1 MIGSISK
8 VRPCGNKFYDKYIH
22 CVNKTD
28 LNQIELNHM
37 NEINEMKLLEL
48 PNLTS
53 GELPGL
59 YINPPSMPKRT
70 NYGNT
75 FSNYH
80 LEDMTI
86 SSEAKIDNVMN
97 MMGSIPSSGL
107 KLKRFHG
114 YLPNLI
120 NSYYMFN
127 GWTPLEEFDVDELP
141 NCKISAEAWS
151 SMFLRCT
158 NLKEFHTKMPKLYKA
173 SNNSGMFEG
182 CSILEDCKVEF
193 PSLTK
198 AERMFM
204 GCILNDESVYTILSS
219 VPMNDGTTSDNKD
232 WKITMGIHIDKK
244 YDPQLNKFLKEFDND
259 YVPTV
264 LPKDETTGED
274 VEISSENDKGW
285 LLKVEWNGNDTEN
298 AIMPPEGLEP
308 DYRSEV
314 TLPDGYTLVKY
325 LESTGS
331 QWINTEINPTNN
343 TGIWVTAK
351 TNAIP
356 YSESYPA
363 GCLKDN
369 GWGKNTTCFLVPRL
383 AQNKD
388 YVYKSRVLFNQ
399 QNTMWDSKFSE
410 SCIYDGKSNWLND
423 KKGSI
428 TGKLVSDIS
437 VNFPTTAF
445 STDLPIYLFSV
456 NKYGTS
462 VIGIN
467 VRIYRAKI
475 SDGTTIIRDYVPCL
489 DSDNKPCLYDV
500 IQGQPYYNQGAEN
513 DFSYETYD

>member
-1 MIGSISK
+1 MIGGISK

-22 CVNKTD
+22 CVNKND

-53 GELPGL
+53 GQLPNL
-59 YINPPSMPKRT
+59 YINPPSMPKRI

-86 SSEAKIDNVMN
+86 NSEAKIDNVMN
-97 MMGSIPSSGL
+97 MMGTIPSSGL

-114 YLPNLI
+114 YLPNLTHAH
-120 NSYYMFN
+120 YMFN

-141 NCKISAEAWS
+141 NCIVSADMWS

-182 CSILEDCKVEF
+182 CSILEDCRVEF

-219 VPMNDGTTSDNKD
+219 VPMNDGTTSANKD

-244 YDPQLNKFLKEFDND
+244 YDPHLNKFLKEFDND
-259 YVPTV
+259 YVPTI

-274 VEISSENDKGW
+274 VAISSENDKGW
-285 LLKVEWNGNDTEN
+285 LLNVEWNGNDTEN
-298 AIMPPEGLEP
+298 AIMPPDGLEP

-343 TGIWVTAK
+343 TGMWMFMETVALD
-351 TNAIP
+351 TN
-356 YSESYPA
+356 SYPA
-363 GCLKDN
+363 GCER
-369 GWGKNTTCFLVPRL
+369 TTGGGYFLLPRL
-383 AQNKD
+383 GKEVSTNKCRA
-388 YVYKSRVLFNQ
+388 VYWGSAHEWATKISNNAVFEGTL
-399 QNTMWDSKFSE
+399 
-410 SCIYDGKSNWLND
+410 NWLND
-423 KKGSI
+423 KKTTIS
-428 TGKLVSDIS
+428 GKLVSPVSASI
-437 VNFPTTAF
+437 NT
-445 STDLPIYLFSV
+445 STFTLNTPIYIFGNNYRNTGLGKAKIKV
-456 NKYGTS
+456 
-462 VIGIN
+462 
-467 VRIYRAKI
+467 YRAKI

-489 DSDNKPCLYDV
+489 DGDNKPCLYDV
-500 IQGQPYYNQGAEN
+500 IQGQPYYNQGTED
-513 DFSYETYD
+513 DFSYETYA